1 MLPGWELDSFQPL
14 FQEFLPMASASSSKK
29 RRSTRAH
36 LIFKPRGVIHPRVQA
51 VGPEHFGIVCV
62 DCAKARSKWMLAD
75 FYGKVLVPP
84 TPVEHTRH
92 GLEAMVQTVLQVIKR
107 SGLRD
112 VIVGI
117 ERTGRYHLPVKRAFV
132 QAGFDTRSVH
142 PLTSKQFR
150 QPANPG
156 NKTDDTDLNAIF
168 RAMVNGFGLIEQPA
182 DPVSVR
188 LQLLARHRRDWVE
201 KMVALRCQIHEH
213 LQAIMPGY
221 AKCFD
226 DIYDSNIPLLI
237 AKDFGSAASI
247 LQAGL
252 SGLTQHVRQAGVRP
266 HRPTF
271 DKILAWA
278 RTSADP
284 TAEALIHHRIMR
296 ELDDDRVVKLRAVK
310 GVEGEL
316 AEFLV
321 QTPYMLLMS
330 IPGINVVSAAAFAGE
345 MGPIQFYPHARAI
358 TGRAGLFPSR
368 YQSDEVDR
376 PDGKLVRCANH
387 RLRSAIMIIADN
399 LIECNDH
406 FRILA
411 TQWKLEGKDPRAIR
425 VRVAGR
431 FCRIAYQMVAGRT
444 AYRHPSCQQRDYVL
458 CKLITFFIEHDID
471 IIRIM
476 KHLDAAVAQLP
487 GAEHREEGAALA
499 TELDRLQKKRGSG
512 PRSLAEILPAVL
524 AKLGVQLVTSTK
536 SGEADLT

>member
-1 MLPGWELDSFQPL
+1 VATTFR
-14 FQEFLPMASASSSKK
+14 SKK
-29 RRSTRAH
+29 RRSARAH
-36 LIFKPRGVIHPRVQA
+36 QIYKPGGIIHPRVQA
-51 VGPEHFGIVCV
+51 VGPEHFGIVSV

-75 FYGKVLVPP
+75 FYGKVLIPP
-84 TPVEHTRH
+84 TSVEHTRN
-92 GLEAMVQTVLQVIKR
+92 GLEAMVQSVRLVIER

-112 VIVGI
+112 VIVAI
-117 ERTGRYHLPVKRAFV
+117 ERTGRYHLPVKRTFV

-156 NKTDDTDLNAIF
+156 NKTDDTDLNAIY
-168 RAMVNGFGLIEQPA
+168 RATVNGFGLIEQPA

-188 LQLLARHRRDWVE
+188 LQLLARYRRDLVE
-201 KMVALRCQIHEH
+201 KTSALRCQIHEH

-221 AKCFD
+221 ARCFD
-226 DIYDSNIPLLI
+226 DIYECHIPLVI
-237 AKDFGSAASI
+237 AKSLGSAAEI
-247 LQAGL
+247 LRVGL
-252 SGLTQHVRQAGVRP
+252 SGLTQAIRQAGIRP
-266 HRPTF
+266 HRPTVE
-271 DKILAWA
+271 KILAWA
-278 RTSADP
+278 RTAAAAA
-284 TAEALIHHRIMR
+284 AEASIHHRIMR
-296 ELDDDRVVKLRAVK
+296 EIDDDRVAKLRAVK

-316 AEFLV
+316 AELLV
-321 QTPYMLLMS
+321 QTPYVLLLS
-330 IPGINVVSAAAFAGE
+330 IPGINVVSAANFAGE
-345 MGPIQFYPHARAI
+345 MGPIQFYTKARAI

-376 PDGKLVRCANH
+376 PDGKLVRCANR
-387 RLRSAIMIIADN
+387 RLRNAIMMIADN

-406 FRILA
+406 FRVLA
-411 TQWKLEGKDPRAIR
+411 TQWQLEGKDPRAIR

-444 AYRHPSCQQRDYVL
+444 TYRHPSCQQRDYVL
-458 CKLITFFIEHDID
+458 RKLIIFCIEHELDIV
-471 IIRIM
+471 RIM

-499 TELDRLQKKRGSG
+499 IELDQLQKKRGSG

-524 AKLGVQLVTSTK
+524 AKLGVKLVTSTK

>member
-1 MLPGWELDSFQPL
+1 
-14 FQEFLPMASASSSKK
+14 MASASSSKK

-36 LIFKPRGVIHPRVQA
+36 LIFKPGGVIHPRVQA
-51 VGPEHFGIVCV
+51 VGPEHFGIVSV

-84 TPVEHTRH
+84 TPVEHTRN
-92 GLEAMVQTVLQVIKR
+92 GLEAMVQSVRQVVQQ

-112 VIVGI
+112 VIVAI

-132 QAGFDTRSVH
+132 QAGFETRLVH

-156 NKTDDTDLNAIF
+156 NKTDDTDLCAIH
-168 RAMVNGFGLIEQPA
+168 RATVNGFGLIEQPA

-226 DIYDSNIPLLI
+226 DIYECKTPLAI
-237 AKDFGSAASI
+237 AKSLGSAAEV
-247 LQAGL
+247 LRAGL
-252 SGLTQHVRQAGVRP
+252 PGLTQHVRQAGIRP
-266 HRPTF
+266 HRPTL

-278 RTSADP
+278 RTAADA
-284 TAEALIHHRIMR
+284 TAEAPIHHRIMR
-296 ELDDDRVVKLRAVK
+296 ELDDDRVVKLRTVK
-310 GVEGEL
+310 GIEGEL
-316 AEFLV
+316 AELLV
-321 QTPYMLLMS
+321 QTPYVLLLG

-345 MGPIQFYPHARAI
+345 MGPIQYYTHARAI

-387 RLRSAIMIIADN
+387 RLRNAIMVIADN

-406 FRILA
+406 FRVLA
-411 TQWKLEGKDPRAIR
+411 TQWQLEGKDPRAIR

-444 AYRHPSCQQRDYVL
+444 AYRHPSCQQRDQVL
-458 CKLITFFIEHDID
+458 CKLIEFCIEHDIHV
-471 IIRIM
+471 IRVT

-487 GAEHREEGAALA
+487 GTEHREEGAALA

-536 SGEADLT
+536 SGEAELT